1 MYFRYTNKQH
11 LLSLRRLLSGSVPVI
26 AFPPPGGHAGL
37 IAVMLSGSVAP
48 ADADCTLIAVVVV
61 IARDYCNNNS

>member
-1 MYFRYTNKQH
+1 M
-11 LLSLRRLLSGSVPVI
+11 LSGSVPVI
-26 AFPPPGGHAGL
+26 AFPRPGPVGL

-61 IARDYCNNNS
+61 IAGDYCNNNS

>member
-1 MYFRYTNKQH
+1 MYFMYTTRQH

-26 AFPPPGGHAGL
+26 AFPPPPGGPVRL
-37 IAVMLSGSVAP
+37 IAAMLSGSVAP

-61 IARDYCNNNS
+61 IARDYCND

>member
-1 MYFRYTNKQH
+1 
-11 LLSLRRLLSGSVPVI
+11 
-26 AFPPPGGHAGL
+26 L